1 MIAQPQPIPVP
12 ALADRRWLA
21 EARRRLRWLM
31 APMIAALL
39 LALSALPAGAAPPA
53 NDVGPDRVYFPITG
67 HYLAYG
73 FLDYWRHHGALPI
86 FGYPISEEFTD
97 PATGLTVQYF
107 ERAVFEY
114 HPDAPTGWKVQLRRL
129 GADLTSGRRSETP
142 FTPVTAAGNANTTFY
157 TQTGHRLSFG
167 FRDYWNA
174 NGGLANF
181 GYPIS
186 EESTENGYTVQYFER
201 ARF

>member
-39 LALSALPAGAAPPA
+39 LLIGALPAGAAPPA
-53 NDVGPDRVYFPITG
+53 NDVGPDRVYFPATG

-73 FLDYWRHHGALPI
+73 FLDYWHHYGDLRI

-107 ERAVFEY
+107 ERAVFEW
-114 HPDAPTGWKVQLRRL
+114 HPDATRAWRVQLRRL
-129 GADLTSGRRSETP
+129 GADLSIARQDQAP
-142 FTPVTAAGNANTTFY
+142 FKLVTAASDANCSYFP
-157 TQTGHRLSFG
+157 QTSHRLCFG
-167 FRDYWNA
+167 FRAFWN
-174 NGGLANF
+174 
-181 GYPIS
+181 
-186 EESTENGYTVQYFER
+186 
-201 ARF
+201 